1 MSHSTCPHARIRPV
15 AFALLAAGL
24 LALAIFSCSADDPNA
39 LGSDSDLLGSE
50 PGDVYQDTLAVVA
63 DTVYAMNTPIATAR
77 ELELGMD
84 SLYTRAMILQPSF
97 SGLTDAMKSAP
108 IITAELRIPPVK

>member
-1 MSHSTCPHARIRPV
+1 MSHSTCPHARMRPV

-50 PGDVYQDTLAVVA
+50 PGDVYQDTLGIYA
-63 DTVYAMNTPIATAR
+63 DTVYTMLTPIATQL
-77 ELELGMD
+77 EIELGMD
-84 SLYTRAMILQPSF
+84 SLYTRALILQPTF
-97 SGLTDAMKSAP
+97 AGLT
-108 IITAELRIPPVK
+108 